1 MRTKDARSL
10 SSEAQEDIRRKA
22 VQTVLDGKKHVEAAA
37 IFGVTRHTVNK
48 WMKLYRTQGQRGL
61 KAKPKGRPRRNT
73 LKPWQ
78 AAQTVKAIE
87 DHCPD
92 QLKLPYYL
100 WTREAVQGYIERR
113 FGIRRSVWTIGRWL
127 AEWGFTPQKP
137 RRRAFEQDPEAVKQ
151 WLKVTYPLLRARA
164 KGENALIYW
173 GDEMG
178 LRSDHASGRTFSRR
192 GQTPVIMGTGQRFRC
207 NMISALTNKG
217 QLCFMVFKN
226 RFTAHVLLDFMKRLV
241 RQNKRKVYFIVDQH
255 PVHRA
260 QCVSLWLKKN
270 SDHIRRFYLPPY
282 SPELNPDEFLNQDV
296 KSNSVGRQRPHNQ
309 EEMIS
314 SVRRYLYSRQRQ
326 PELVR
331 HYFRAEPVRYAA
343 F

>member
-10 SSEAQEDIRRKA
+10 SSQTQEEIRRKA
-22 VQTVLDGKKHVEAAA
+22 VQAVLDGKKHVEAAK
-37 IFGVTRHTVNK
+37 IFGVTRHTVDK
-48 WMKLYRTQGQRGL
+48 WMKLYHREGRVGL
-61 KAKPKGRPRRNT
+61 NAKPKGRPRRNT

-78 AAQTVKAIE
+78 AAQVVRAIE
-87 DHCPD
+87 ERCPD

-100 WTREAVQGYIERR
+100 WTREAVQRYIEKG

-137 RRRAFEQDPEAVKQ
+137 RRRAFEQNPEAVEQ
-151 WLKVTYPLLRARA
+151 WLKNIYPLLRSRA
-164 KGENALIYW
+164 KREHALIYW

-178 LRSDHASGRTFSRR
+178 LRSDHTTGRTFGRR
-192 GQTPVIMGTGQRFRC
+192 GQTPVIPGTGQRFRC

-217 QLCFMVFKN
+217 KLCFMIFKKS
-226 RFTAHVLLDFMKRLV
+226 FTTAVLLDFMKRLV
-241 RQNKRKVYFIVDQH
+241 RQNKQKVYFIVDNH

-260 QCVSLWLKKN
+260 QRISRWLEAN
-270 SDHIRRFYLPPY
+270 ADRIFRVYLPPY

-296 KSNSVGRQRPHNQ
+296 KSNSVGRLRPHDQ
-309 EEMIS
+309 DEMIS
-314 SVRRYLYSRQRQ
+314 NLRRYLRSRQRR
-326 PELVR
+326 PYIVKR
-331 HYFRAEPVRYAA
+331 YFHAQPVRYAA

>member
-1 MRTKDARSL
+1 MKTKDARSL
-10 SSEAQEDIRRKA
+10 SSEAQEEIRYKA
-22 VQTVLDGKKHVEAAA
+22 VQVVLNGKKHVETAN
-37 IFGVTRHTVNK
+37 IFGVTRHTVDK
-48 WMKLYRTQGQRGL
+48 WMKLYQRQGQVGL

-78 AAQTVKAIE
+78 ATQVVRAIE

-100 WTREAVQGYIERR
+100 WTREAVQRFVEKR

-137 RRRAFEQDPEAVKQ
+137 RRRAFEQNPEAVEQ
-151 WLKVTYPLLRARA
+151 WVKKVYPLLRARA
-164 KGENALIYW
+164 KRENALIYW

-178 LRSDHASGRTFSRR
+178 LRSDHTTGRTFGRR
-192 GQTPVIMGTGQRFRC
+192 GRTPVIPGTGQRFRC

-217 QLCFMVFKN
+217 QLCFMVFKKS
-226 RFTAHVLLDFMKRLV
+226 FTTHVLLDFMKRLV
-241 RQNKRKVYFIVDQH
+241 RQNKRKVYLIVDQH

-260 QCVSLWLKKN
+260 QSVSRWLKKN
-270 SDHIRRFYLPPY
+270 TDRIRRFYLPPY

-296 KSNSVGRQRPHNQ
+296 KSNSVGRHRPHDQ

-314 SVRRYLYSRQRQ
+314 NVRRYLRSRQRR
-326 PELVR
+326 PDIVKC
-331 HYFRAEPVRYAA
+331 YFHAEPVRYAA